1 MSMIYRMADAN
12 DIQGLRELGL
22 ASYGTLKKD
31 YLSPDNWKKMQ
42 AVLLSENTFP
52 VLVNSCFA
60 FVCEEDSNLLG
71 MAFLVPSGNPTK
83 IYSADTSYIR
93 MVGVQPDAGGKGI
106 AQTLTS
112 LCIQK
117 AKELGE
123 TTIMLHSAEVMYAA
137 RHLYEK
143 LGFKKIRL
151 LDEHY
156 GLVYWLYRLDIKE
169 S

>member
-1 MSMIYRMADAN
+1 MSMIYRIAGPN
-12 DIQGLRELGL
+12 DIPALRELGL
-22 ASYGTLKKD
+22 ASYGTLKNH
-31 YLSPDNWKKMQ
+31 LTADNWKKMES
-42 AVLLSENTFP
+42 VLLSDDTFP

-60 FVCEEDSNLLG
+60 FVCEENSQLQG

-83 IYSADTSYIR
+83 IYSSDTSYIR
-93 MVGVQPDAGGKGI
+93 MVGVHPDTGGKGI

-117 AKELGE
+117 AKELSE
-123 TTIMLHSAEVMYAA
+123 KTIMLHSAEVMYAA
-137 RHLYEK
+137 RHIYKK

-156 GLVYWLYRLDIKE
+156 GLEYWLYRLDIEE